1 MAENVSFLADYF
13 CIEKHCTSAAF
24 LLRYLLIARQ
34 TCINTKAHCNICS
47 GSGTGR
53 RRRSSSRRREAR
65 ARREASLGHH
75 PPASSLGGHTSTSSF
90 THLPA
95 TSTYT
100 QLPGTHSLGHTPS
113 SSPQG
118 TLGPAMTSEAER
130 RMARYKEE
138 RRRQLAL
145 QVAARLSSAA
155 SSSEEEE
162 SDKVSYA
169 EYRRRRRRRE
179 AGGRGEAP
187 GLMKQL
193 SRRPEDVRTG
203 GSLQQL
209 SRGRKDEEEEHI
221 YQTIGSLASLPG
233 TLTTEPAR

>member
-1 MAENVSFLADYF
+1 
-13 CIEKHCTSAAF
+13 
-24 LLRYLLIARQ
+24 
-34 TCINTKAHCNICS
+34 
-47 GSGTGR
+47 
-53 RRRSSSRRREAR
+53 
-65 ARREASLGHH
+65 
-75 PPASSLGGHTSTSSF
+75 
-90 THLPA
+90 
-95 TSTYT
+95 
-100 QLPGTHSLGHTPS
+100 
-113 SSPQG
+113 
-118 TLGPAMTSEAER
+118 MTSEAER

-187 GLMKQL
+187 GLLSKQL
-193 SRRPEDVRTG
+193 SRRAPEHVRPG

-209 SRGRKDEEEEHI
+209 SGGRKDCEEEHI
-221 YQTIGSLASLPG
+221 YHTIGSLASLPG
-233 TLTTEPAR
+233 NLTTEPARYQCIMETVIQEIHSGLLARLRGTVEGGRGREV

>member
-1 MAENVSFLADYF
+1 
-13 CIEKHCTSAAF
+13 
-24 LLRYLLIARQ
+24 
-34 TCINTKAHCNICS
+34 
-47 GSGTGR
+47 
-53 RRRSSSRRREAR
+53 
-65 ARREASLGHH
+65 
-75 PPASSLGGHTSTSSF
+75 
-90 THLPA
+90 
-95 TSTYT
+95 
-100 QLPGTHSLGHTPS
+100 
-113 SSPQG
+113 
-118 TLGPAMTSEAER
+118 MTSEAER

-162 SDKVSYA
+162 RDKVSYA

-187 GLMKQL
+187 GLLKHL
-193 SRRPEDVRTG
+193 SRRAEDGRAG

-209 SRGRKDEEEEHI
+209 SRQRPEDEEVEVEHI

-233 TLTTEPAR
+233 TLTAEPARSNSHHANMYQ

>member
-1 MAENVSFLADYF
+1 
-13 CIEKHCTSAAF
+13 
-24 LLRYLLIARQ
+24 
-34 TCINTKAHCNICS
+34 
-47 GSGTGR
+47 
-53 RRRSSSRRREAR
+53 
-65 ARREASLGHH
+65 
-75 PPASSLGGHTSTSSF
+75 
-90 THLPA
+90 
-95 TSTYT
+95 
-100 QLPGTHSLGHTPS
+100 
-113 SSPQG
+113 
-118 TLGPAMTSEAER
+118 
-130 RMARYKEE
+130 MARYKEE

-187 GLMKQL
+187 GLLKQL

-209 SRGRKDEEEEHI
+209 SRGRKDEEEEEHI

-233 TLTTEPAR
+233 TLTNDPAR

>member
-1 MAENVSFLADYF
+1 
-13 CIEKHCTSAAF
+13 
-24 LLRYLLIARQ
+24 
-34 TCINTKAHCNICS
+34 
-47 GSGTGR
+47 
-53 RRRSSSRRREAR
+53 
-65 ARREASLGHH
+65 
-75 PPASSLGGHTSTSSF
+75 
-90 THLPA
+90 
-95 TSTYT
+95 
-100 QLPGTHSLGHTPS
+100 
-113 SSPQG
+113 
-118 TLGPAMTSEAER
+118 
-130 RMARYKEE
+130 MARYKEE

-187 GLMKQL
+187 GLLKHL
-193 SRRPEDVRTG
+193 SRRSEDGRTG

-209 SRGRKDEEEEHI
+209 RQDEEEGEVEHI

-233 TLTTEPAR
+233 TLTAEPARSTSPNGHAWKYVSMMTMMVFYTRTNS

>member
-1 MAENVSFLADYF
+1 
-13 CIEKHCTSAAF
+13 
-24 LLRYLLIARQ
+24 
-34 TCINTKAHCNICS
+34 
-47 GSGTGR
+47 
-53 RRRSSSRRREAR
+53 
-65 ARREASLGHH
+65 
-75 PPASSLGGHTSTSSF
+75 
-90 THLPA
+90 
-95 TSTYT
+95 
-100 QLPGTHSLGHTPS
+100 
-113 SSPQG
+113 
-118 TLGPAMTSEAER
+118 
-130 RMARYKEE
+130 MARYKEE

-187 GLMKQL
+187 GLLKQL

-233 TLTTEPAR
+233 TLTTDPAR

>member
-1 MAENVSFLADYF
+1 
-13 CIEKHCTSAAF
+13 
-24 LLRYLLIARQ
+24 
-34 TCINTKAHCNICS
+34 
-47 GSGTGR
+47 
-53 RRRSSSRRREAR
+53 
-65 ARREASLGHH
+65 
-75 PPASSLGGHTSTSSF
+75 
-90 THLPA
+90 
-95 TSTYT
+95 
-100 QLPGTHSLGHTPS
+100 
-113 SSPQG
+113 
-118 TLGPAMTSEAER
+118 MTSEAER

-187 GLMKQL
+187 GLLKHL
-193 SRRPEDVRTG
+193 SRRSEDGRTG

-209 SRGRKDEEEEHI
+209 RQDEEEGEVEHI

-233 TLTTEPAR
+233 TLTAEPARSISPNGHAWKYVSKMTMWPLNSQRILVAFYTRTNS